1 MCLQQGAIDFIA
13 MTMGA
18 AAAVDIAP
26 LKDLRP
32 SRPDAVICTLPRLV
46 IMASSYAW
54 GFATQMAVM
63 VMLCRQPWFTGG
75 TGTSDNVSTTLP
87 HLQPTV

>member
-1 MCLQQGAIDFIA
+1 MQLGAIDFIA

-18 AAAVDIAP
+18 AAAADIAP

-32 SRPDAVICTLPRLV
+32 SRPDPMICTLPRLV

-54 GFATQMAVM
+54 GFATQMAVAA
-63 VMLCRQPWFTGG
+63 MLCNQPWFPGG
-75 TGTSDNVSTTLP
+75 TGTSDNVSTDMLD
-87 HLQPTV
+87 